1 MDDQRALRA
10 VRLAAINRTK
20 AEETFRK
27 SIREAHGY
35 GCTLRSIAKEAGVA
49 HTRVLQIVRGQ

>member
-1 MDDQRALRA
+1 MSDKRALRA

-27 SIREAHGY
+27 SIREARGY
-35 GCTLRSIAKEAGVA
+35 GCSLREIAAEAGVA
-49 HTRVLQIVRGQ
+49 HTRVLQIVRGK